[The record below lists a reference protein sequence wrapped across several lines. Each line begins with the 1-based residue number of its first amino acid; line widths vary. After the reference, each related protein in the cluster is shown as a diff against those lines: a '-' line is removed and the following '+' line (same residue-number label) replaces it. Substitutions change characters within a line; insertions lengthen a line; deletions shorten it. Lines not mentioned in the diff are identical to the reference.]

1 MLRHMEIG
9 LKASM
14 WFSHT
19 LYFMLL
25 EDHCERNL
33 PRHLHRSS
41 NWDCGFAKSRRSWL
55 SSKAL
60 QCSVPL
66 ERYSPR
72 DVLYGKS
79 RPEKR
84 GAGNLKLLAL
94 RATWMPTPSEKC
106 QPGLSET
113 SRTCRRRASSRGS
126 TARPGN
132 ISVSVTSFKAF
143 EVCFVNSALWSTDQ
157 DPWRKTR
164 HSVELSISFFPAST
178 KLFIVAVQLK

>member
-1 MLRHMEIG
+1 MLRHMENG

-19 LYFMLL
+19 LYFMLP
-25 EDHCERNL
+25 EDHCKKN
-33 PRHLHRSS
+33 SS

-55 SSKAL
+55 SSKTL

-79 RPEKR
+79 RTEKR
-84 GAGNLKLLAL
+84 GAGDLKLLAL

-113 SRTCRRRASSRGS
+113 SRTCRRRASSESRGS

-143 EVCFVNSALWSTDQ
+143 EVCFVNSALYSTDQ
-157 DPWRKTR
+157 DPSRRTR
-164 HSVELSISFFPAST
+164 RSVELSISFVPAST
-178 KLFIVAVQLK
+178 NLFIVAVHLK